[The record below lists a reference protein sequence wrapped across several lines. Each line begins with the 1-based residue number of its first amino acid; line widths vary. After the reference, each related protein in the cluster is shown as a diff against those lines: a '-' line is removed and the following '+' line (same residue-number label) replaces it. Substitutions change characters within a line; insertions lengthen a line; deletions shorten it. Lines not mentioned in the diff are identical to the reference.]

1 MGDVNMTTNSAIRGG
16 GWRSAP
22 PEVSCSV
29 PRRGSQGGPRWRVG
43 ASTGAGRRRR
53 RETLRRQ
60 GRRDHRC
67 DVRHRPRDGRGLRP
81 RGLEGAFCGRR
92 EGLGAEVEREI
103 RATGAEVVNIRADV
117 RREEYVGAFL
127 DGAAKTFGGL
137 DILVAD
143 AGITLE
149 KPFADS
155 SSAEWGD
162 VVNTNL
168 RGVFYAIRHAAP
180 KLIARGGGEILVMS
194 SSVVN
199 LTAPGR
205 AVYTATKG
213 DWSVSS
219 ALSRSIVPIRVSV

>member
-1 MGDVNMTTNSAIRGG
+1 M
-16 GWRSAP
+16 
-22 PEVSCSV
+22 
-29 PRRGSQGGPRWRVG
+29 
-43 ASTGAGRRRR
+43 
-53 RETLRRQ
+53 
-60 GRRDHRC
+60 
-67 DVRHRPRDGRGLRP
+67 
-81 RGLEGAFCGRR
+81 
-92 EGLGAEVEREI
+92 
-103 RATGAEVVNIRADV
+103 VNIRADV